1 MRNTIL
7 ISLVCFIFISCKKD
21 GPYSSTPSLKY
32 KSVDTKYIAPGGI
45 VKFTLSFTD
54 AEGDLDS
61 IFVEKINPKCALSH
75 TVDRY
80 YVSDALVNLKSKSD
94 DLLISFGYRVDGYPK
109 IGEPQ
114 CQKNDTCYFRFALL
128 DKAKHHSD
136 TVRSETIVIQ
146 YQ

>member
-7 ISLVCFIFISCKKD
+7 IGLVCFILLGCKKD
-21 GPYSSTPSLKY
+21 GPYSSTPNLKY
-32 KSVDTKYIAPGGI
+32 KSVYTKYLTPGGI

-54 AEGDLDS
+54 KEGDLDS
-61 IFVEKINPKCALSH
+61 LYVEKINPKCALSH

-80 YVSDALVNLKSKSD
+80 FVSTALVDLKSKSD

-114 CQKNDTCYFRFALL
+114 CKVNDTCYFRFALL

-136 TVRSETIVIQ
+136 TVRSENIVIQ
-146 YQ
+146 FQ

>member
-7 ISLVCFIFISCKKD
+7 ISLVCLIFLSCKKEEN
-21 GPYSSTPSLKY
+21 YSSTPNLKY
-32 KSVDTKYIAPGGI
+32 KSVDTKYLTPGGI

-54 AEGDLDS
+54 KEGDLDS
-61 IFVEKINPKCALSH
+61 LFVQKVNPACALSG
-75 TVDRY
+75 TIDRY

-94 DLLISFGYRVDGYPK
+94 DLLVSFGYRVDGYPK

-114 CQKNDTCYFRFALL
+114 CKINDTCYFRFALL

-136 TVRSETIVIQ
+136 TVRSEIIVIQ

>member
-7 ISLVCFIFISCKKD
+7 ILLVCLFFIGCKKD

-32 KSVDTKYIAPGGI
+32 KSVDTKYLAPGGI
-45 VKFTLSFTD
+45 IKFTLSFTD

-61 IFVEKINPKCALSH
+61 LYVEKVNPKCALSGSIE
-75 TVDRY
+75 RF
-80 YVSDALVNLKSKSD
+80 YVSDALVHLKSKSD
-94 DLLISFGYRVDGYPK
+94 DLLVSFGFRVSGYTPIK
-109 IGEPQ
+109 EPQ
-114 CQKNDTCYFRFALL
+114 CQKNDTCYYRFALL

-136 TVRSETIVIQ
+136 TVRSETVVIQ